1 MNHASVKNTAAILFV
16 VAFCTL
22 LATFNETF
30 LNVALTPI
38 MADLVV
44 DTATVQWVT
53 TAYMLAAAIM
63 VPVTGFLY
71 RSMLTNR
78 LLLIALALLLL
89 GTVLG
94 FLATSF
100 PLLLTG
106 RIVQALGTGM
116 VVPIGMNLTL
126 AVAPKGKL
134 GTYMGVV
141 GAMTTLGP
149 AFGPIIAG
157 ALLAVGDWH
166 MLFAA
171 FAVLVLIAIVSAA
184 VFVPN
189 AAELTKPKLD
199 VVSTCLI
206 SFALMGILY
215 GISTV
220 FSGALPVAIAT
231 LVVGAGCLCGF
242 VVRQRKMAE
251 PLVDLRPFASRSFTM
266 GLVVIVI
273 ALMTVFSMN
282 MILPLFMQGS
292 LGFSAFDAALTLL
305 PACILSCVLAPLAG
319 RVYDRFGLRVML
331 PVGLALMGVFAF
343 ALSRCTQEV
352 TSMTIVLCYA
362 PVIIGCA
369 LTMGPAQSFALS
381 SLKPQLYPHGVT
393 IVSTSFQIA
402 GCVGS
407 SLFVGVLSGV
417 QTSQMAAGFA
427 QTAATVAGFQT
438 SCLVAV
444 AIAVVGFVLSLAMGR
459 IERKG
464 KRAVEPQQVAEKHVV
479 ASAAVPSE
487 A

>member
-1 MNHASVKNTAAILFV
+1 MNQASIKNTAAILFV
-16 VAFCTL
+16 VAFSTL

-38 MADLVV
+38 MADLAV

-71 RSMLTNR
+71 RSVPTNR
-78 LLLIALALLLL
+78 LLLIALALLLV
-89 GTVLG
+89 GTVIG
-94 FLATSF
+94 FVAMNF
-100 PLLLTG
+100 PLLLVG
-106 RIVQALGTGM
+106 RIVQAMGTGM

-126 AVAPKGKL
+126 AVAPKGRL

-166 MLFAA
+166 MLFAV
-171 FAVLVLIAIVSAA
+171 FAALVLVALVSAA
-184 VFVPN
+184 LFVPN
-189 AAELTKPKLD
+189 AVELAKPKLD
-199 VVSTCLI
+199 IASTCLI
-206 SFALMGILY
+206 SLALIGILY
-215 GISTV
+215 GISTA
-220 FSGALPVAIAT
+220 FSGTVLVAIVSM
-231 LVVGAGCLCGF
+231 VVGAGCLAVF
-242 VVRQRKMAE
+242 IVRQRKIAE
-251 PLVDLRPFASRSFTM
+251 PLVDVRPFANRSFTL
-266 GLVVIVI
+266 GLGVIVI

-282 MILPLFMQGS
+282 MILPLFMQGA
-292 LGFSAFDAALTLL
+292 LGFSALDAALTLL

-331 PVGLALMGVFAF
+331 PIGLMLMGVFAF
-343 ALSRCTQEV
+343 ALSRSTQEV
-352 TSMTIVLCYA
+352 TSVTLVLCYA

-407 SLFVGVLSGV
+407 SLFVGVFSGV
-417 QTSQMAAGFA
+417 QVSQMSAGAA
-427 QTAATVAGFQT
+427 QDAAMVAGFQMA
-438 SCLVAV
+438 CLVAV
-444 AIAVVGFVLSLAMGR
+444 FIAVVGFVLSLALGR
-459 IERKG
+459 IERKA
-464 KRAVEPQQVAEKHVV
+464 KRVVSKNAEMVT
-479 ASAAVPSE
+479 A
-487 A
+487 